1 MKYKFLEHTADIKF
15 KVFGESIEEIFEN
28 SVLAV
33 SDFMTKGKKI
43 DKNLKKEIEISG
55 RDYEKIFYLF
65 IDELIFLLDT
75 QGFIASSAKI
85 KISKKRNI
93 ILKAVLLGGNA
104 KKYKHLDSIKS
115 ATYSEMYIKKTKTG
129 WEAQAVVDV

>member
-15 KVFGESIEEIFEN
+15 KVFGKTVEEIFEN
-28 SVLAV
+28 SVLAI

-43 DKNLKKEIEISG
+43 DNKLKKEIEISG
-55 RDYEKIFYLF
+55 KDYEKIFYLF

-75 QGFIASSAKI
+75 QGFIASNAKI
-85 KISKKRNI
+85 KIDKNKNI
-93 ILKAVLLGGNA
+93 KLKAILFGENA

-115 ATYSEMYIKKTKTG
+115 ATYSEMYIKKIKTG